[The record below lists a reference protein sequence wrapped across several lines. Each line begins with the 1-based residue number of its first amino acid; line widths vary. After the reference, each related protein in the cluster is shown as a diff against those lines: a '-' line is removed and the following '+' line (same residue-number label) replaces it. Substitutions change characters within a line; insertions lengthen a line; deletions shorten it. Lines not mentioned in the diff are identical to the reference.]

1 MTKILEATG
10 VPMKTFSIRFFFYAG
25 VLFLLLNDS
34 GTALATD
41 HSEVKEPDARS
52 AADAGDEKEKP
63 PVELEEVVRRLE
75 ELYRADSSIA
85 RVQLKIIRPD
95 RERTLD
101 MKIWTR
107 GDEKALVLI
116 QAPPREKGIATLKV
130 GDNLW
135 NYLPR
140 IDRTI
145 RIPPSM
151 MLASWMG
158 SDFTNDDLVQE
169 SNLMEDYTPS
179 IIGPGDEP
187 GYWDIRLSVK
197 PGVVGLWE
205 RIEFTVTVAPIL
217 PVKAEYYD
225 RKGRLARIMHFDQ
238 VRNFDERRI
247 PSRISLI
254 PKDEEKKGHKTV
266 MIYEDISFNVEVPQ
280 QIFSLANLEQKR

>member
-1 MTKILEATG
+1 
-10 VPMKTFSIRFFFYAG
+10 MKTFSVRFFFYGG
-25 VLFLLLNDS
+25 VLFLLLLSDW
-34 GTALATD
+34 GTALAAN
-41 HSEVKEPDARS
+41 HSAAEEPDAQP
-52 AADAGDEKEKP
+52 AVDASDEREKP
-63 PVELEEVVRRLE
+63 PVEVEEVVRRLE

-85 RVQLKIIRPD
+85 RVKLKIIRPN

-169 SNLMEDYTPS
+169 SNLAEDYTPS
-179 IIGPGDEP
+179 LIGPGEEP
-187 GYWDIRLSVK
+187 GHWDVRLSVK

-217 PVKAEYYD
+217 PVQAEYYD

-254 PKDEEKKGHKTV
+254 PRDEEKRGHKTL
-266 MIYEDISFNVEVPQ
+266 MIYEDISFNVEVPK
-280 QIFSLANLEQKR
+280 QIFSLSNLEQKR